1 MKNTVLR
8 VATFILVS
16 GVACGVLFWTFN
28 SSTPKVQATL
38 DRSDSADTIGTDIA
52 GPVPTSITWE
62 RDLDS
67 ACQEVGGRR
76 GIVIVDVYTE
86 WCPWC
91 KKMDQVIYSDRSVAA
106 LGARDVFVKANAE
119 DHGSGQ
125 AIAHQFGVN
134 RYPTTL
140 LIDRKGKL
148 LDTIHGFITPTD
160 AFVQLVRKQEVQAR

>member
-1 MKNTVLR
+1 MKNTILH

-16 GVACGVLFWTFN
+16 GVACGILFWAFS
-28 SSTPKVQATL
+28 SSTPKVRATL
-38 DRSDSADTIGTDIA
+38 DRGDSADATGMDIA
-52 GPVPTSITWE
+52 RPVPSTITWE

-67 ACQEVGGRR
+67 ACEEAGGQR
-76 GIVIVDVYTE
+76 GIVIVDVYTD

-106 LGARDVFVKANAE
+106 LGAHDVFVKANAE

-148 LDTIHGFITPTD
+148 LDTIHGFITPTE
-160 AFVQLVRKQEVQAR
+160 AFVQLVRKQDGQAK